1 MRLVARVCMTLLLL
15 QVCQNPRWRAT
26 GCTAARYPI
35 SHEADGP
42 SSIAGWAG
50 HHLNH
55 YQLAGSIK
63 MKEREGRRPV
73 MRSYSC
79 SPTRTY
85 TTTQAV
91 REVREKLPRQS
102 SDHFPWHAAPPLNS
116 SDAVDPHHPSTI
128 MSVKIENFTG
138 IPHN

>member
-1 MRLVARVCMTLLLL
+1 MVTEAACREHDLLNGSLAEMRLVARVCMTLLLL

-42 SSIAGWAG
+42 SSIAGWAD

-63 MKEREGRRPV
+63 MKEREGRLPV
-73 MRSYSC
+73 M
-79 SPTRTY
+79 P
-85 TTTQAV
+85 
-91 REVREKLPRQS
+91 
-102 SDHFPWHAAPPLNS
+102 
-116 SDAVDPHHPSTI
+116 
-128 MSVKIENFTG
+128 
-138 IPHN
+138 